1 MTLPVVGVSIATGER
16 FAYPSI
22 AAACRDGGFQDD
34 CIALCV
40 KGLARHHA
48 GFTWHE
54 EGKEGQPPKVSPQVQ
69 AVADLR
75 NTGHTNREIAA
86 IMGVSYEQTRVYAA
100 RAVVAGLCKS
110 RKKGERV

>member
-16 FAYPSI
+16 FTYPSI
-22 AAACRDGGFQDD
+22 AAACREGGFQDD
-34 CIALCV
+34 CVALCV

-48 GFTWHE
+48 GFKWHE
-54 EGKEGQPPKVSPQVQ
+54 EGKEDQAPTPSPQVM
-69 AVADLR
+69 AVAELR
-75 NTGHTNREIAA
+75 NAGHTNREIAA
-86 IMGVSYEQTRVYAA
+86 IMGVSYGQIRVYAA